1 MYRNQSYQFLYLQM
15 VMGLDGREEKANH
28 EALKVVNHF
37 LSDRTTLGGTHI
49 SQADKLVFDCL
60 YQSMSSLSFAEKEN
74 YVHLSRYFLYL
85 QNLSD
90 FLGGREKICFSKMT
104 LYI

>member
-1 MYRNQSYQFLYLQM
+1 MSLLKD

-28 EALKVVNHF
+28 EALKVLNHF
-37 LSDRTTLGGTHI
+37 LADRTTLGGTHI
-49 SQADKLVFDCL
+49 TEADKLIFDCL
-60 YQSMSSLSFAEKEN
+60 YPSVSSLTFAEKEN
-74 YVHLSRYFLYL
+74 YVHLSRYFAYI

-90 FLGGREKICFSKMT
+90 YLGCREKICFSKMT